1 MTKVI
6 GETPF
11 QVLANAVCISPSN
24 EGYTLNYS
32 ADGISYTAYGEAT
45 PAGEN
50 LTVSGIAKGTYLK
63 LVGNNTEVTV
73 CW

>member
-1 MTKVI
+1 MKIV

-11 QVLANAVCISPSN
+11 QVLANAVCISPSK

-32 ADGISYTAYGEAT
+32 ADGITYTAWDEAV

-50 LTVSGIAKGTYLK
+50 LTISGVARGTFFK
-63 LVGNNTEVTV
+63 LVGNNTEVTI